1 MSNQPKTLEE
11 IKQRRDELADKR
23 SELEAINQEEQ
34 DLEYQEF
41 SLKMKGIEVLR
52 TQSKAFEN
60 DMATPQADLVLLA
73 YVGSKTTRIDLK
85 NETVRN
91 GRGLDAER
99 KNIVAMLAT
108 YMRNQANIQYALL
121 TDGKNHLLARYND
134 EQRKAVQMAIAE
146 NKQ

>member
-11 IKQRRDELADKR
+11 IKKRRDELADKR
-23 SELEAINQEEQ
+23 NELEAINKEEQ

-41 SLKMKGIEVLR
+41 SLNMKVIEELR
-52 TQSKAFEN
+52 AKSKAFEG
-60 DMATPQADLVLLA
+60 DMAKPQADLVLLA

-85 NETVRN
+85 NETVKN

-99 KNIVAMLAT
+99 KNIVALLAT

-121 TDGKNHLLARYND
+121 TNGKNHLLARYND
-134 EQRKAVQMAIAE
+134 EQRKTAQKAVVE

>member
-11 IKQRRDELADKR
+11 IKQRRNELADKR
-23 SELEAINQEEQ
+23 NELEAINQEEQ

-41 SLKMKGIEVLR
+41 SLKMKGIEELR
-52 TQSKAFEN
+52 AKSKSFEE
-60 DMATPQADLVLLA
+60 DMAKPQADLVLLA

-85 NETVRN
+85 NETIKN

-99 KNIVAMLAT
+99 KNIVALLAT

-121 TDGKNHLLARYND
+121 TNGKNHLLARYND
-134 EQRKAVQMAIAE
+134 EQRKAAQMAVVE
-146 NKQ
+146 NK

>member
-121 TDGKNHLLARYND
+121 TNGKNHYACWPATMMSNEKLLARY
-134 EQRKAVQMAIAE
+134 K
-146 NKQ
+146 